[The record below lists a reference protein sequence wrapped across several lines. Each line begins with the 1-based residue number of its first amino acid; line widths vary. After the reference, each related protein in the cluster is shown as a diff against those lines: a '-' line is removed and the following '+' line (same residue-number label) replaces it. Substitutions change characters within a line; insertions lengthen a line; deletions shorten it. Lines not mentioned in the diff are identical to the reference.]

1 MTTEPGE
8 VEPAKLDNIAS
19 PQQPGRVPA
28 DTFANRLVL
37 ARRLDSL
44 TIREAAAKCGLHYA
58 TWSTWEGGRRPVDV
72 LDAVQRISEALDIDR
87 DWLLFGGP
95 LLPARGRPTKR
106 PKADTEWYSHRYVQ
120 PTGTRPNDGPQN
132 GHATRQSGRRNRVIV
147 RGELPGGGNARIPTY
162 PHTRSDRMIAA

>member
-8 VEPAKLDNIAS
+8 TEPAKLDDAPS
-19 PQQPGRVPA
+19 PPRGRIPA

-37 ARRLDSL
+37 ARRLESL

-106 PKADTEWYSHRYVQ
+106 RNEGTEWYLHWFDQ
-120 PTGTRPNDGPQN
+120 APTPSPNVGPQI
-132 GHATRQSGRRNRVIV
+132 GQMTSQAKRRNRLI
-147 RGELPGGGNARIPTY
+147 
-162 PHTRSDRMIAA
+162 DRNQLVAA